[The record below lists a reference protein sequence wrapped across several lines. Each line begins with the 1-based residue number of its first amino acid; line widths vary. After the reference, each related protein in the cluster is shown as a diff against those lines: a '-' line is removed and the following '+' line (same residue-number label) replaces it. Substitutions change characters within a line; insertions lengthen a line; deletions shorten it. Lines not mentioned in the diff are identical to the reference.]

1 MYEITYARDGVPA
14 QSPGTFTRP
23 QAVNE
28 VDGLLASGVDIITV
42 FRSAAP
48 TTKD

>member
-14 QSPGTFTRP
+14 QSPGVFTRA

-28 VDGLLASGVDIITV
+28 VDGLLSSGVDIITV
-42 FRSAAP
+42 YRSVTP
-48 TTKD
+48 TTRD